1 MNPRVK
7 HLAIDAGIVA
17 ALAAAT
23 VVFIRGPENWMYL
36 FPGPKELAKIGPEF
50 YRAELISWWTATG
63 VGIVAMMARS
73 WKPMLALAGALVMG
87 AVHILSD
94 ITPLL
99 PIDLA
104 AAFALYAVAATEIR
118 RWISYTAL
126 AFALAVAL
134 FAIIWG
140 FMSPPLFAPTSATVL
155 PPSAILVAWL
165 AGDRI
170 RARHE
175 EEKQR
180 ERERFAEAELAV
192 ADERGRIARDMHDAV
207 AHGLS
212 IMVIQAQAAIGAL
225 DRRPATARAALE
237 AIETTG
243 RHSLGEMRRL
253 LGLSRPEET
262 QLAPLPGI
270 ADLTALA
277 DRVRQAGLAV
287 SLEVTGEPA
296 RMPGGVAASV
306 YRIVQEALTNA
317 LKHAGPKAHAD
328 VSVHC
333 GQERLE
339 VTVADTGRGTGGVLD
354 ESRGSGLRGMRQRVE
369 LLGGSFSA
377 ADGAGGGFEVR
388 ARIPVA
394 VALE

>member
-7 HLAIDAGIVA
+7 SLAIDAGILA
-17 ALAAAT
+17 ALVAAT
-23 VVFIRGPENWMYL
+23 VVFIRGPDSWLYL
-36 FPGPKELAKIGPEF
+36 FPGEKELEKVGPEIW
-50 YRAELISWWTATG
+50 RSALIIWWAATG
-63 VGIVAMMARS
+63 IGVAAMMARS
-73 WKPMLALAGALVMG
+73 WKPMLALAGALAM
-87 AVHILSD
+87 AVGHISSYVV
-94 ITPLL
+94 PLL

-104 AAFALYAVAATEIR
+104 VAFALYAVAAADVR
-118 RWISYTAL
+118 RRVSYL
-126 AFALAVAL
+126 GLGLGLAVAL
-134 FAIIWG
+134 FAVIWG
-140 FMSPPLFAPTSATVL
+140 FMSPPIFGPTATVL
-155 PPSAILVAWL
+155 PPSAVLVAWL
-165 AGDRI
+165 AGDRL

-175 EEKQR
+175 QHKQR
-180 ERERFAEAELAV
+180 ERERVAEAELAV
-192 ADERGRIARDMHDAV
+192 AAERGRIARDMHDAV

-225 DRRPATARAALE
+225 QRRPATALAALE

-277 DRVRQAGLAV
+277 DRVCQAGLPV

-317 LKHAGPKAHAD
+317 LKHAGPRARAG
-328 VSVHC
+328 VTVHC
-333 GQERLE
+333 GQEELE
-339 VTVADTGRGTGGVLD
+339 VIVEDTGFGTGGELA
-354 ESRGSGLRGMRQRVE
+354 ESRGSGLRGMRQRVD

-377 ADGAGGGFEVR
+377 ADGAAGGFEVR

-394 VALE
+394 LA